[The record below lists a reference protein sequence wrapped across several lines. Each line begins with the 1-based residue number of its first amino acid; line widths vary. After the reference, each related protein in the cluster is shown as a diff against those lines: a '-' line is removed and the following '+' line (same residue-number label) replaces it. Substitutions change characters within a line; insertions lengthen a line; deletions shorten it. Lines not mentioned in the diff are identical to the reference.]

1 MSAGLFFLEIG
12 HAQGCPGRYL
22 DGEGCTCSP
31 VLTMHASMD
40 RFIAGEQIN
49 RAARRKAAREAEK
62 AMRKAARKGAQ
73 R

>member
-31 VLTMHASMD
+31 VLTMHRD
-40 RFIAGEQIN
+40 LQRFVHGEQIN
-49 RAARRKAAREAEK
+49 RAARRKAAREAER
-62 AMRKAARKGAQ
+62 AMRKARRAAR
-73 R
+73 